1 MKDCDFNP
9 ETLPDLLAVY
19 YKRLFPYGPYY
30 RWLSYGNGRYF
41 YAFQTYAFIFVK
53 RIKVSEEHT
62 VSIFRVEVTSKKRLA
77 CRRHFADYYL
87 QLKIKTYV
95 PPKHW

>member
-1 MKDCDFNP
+1 MKDSDFNP

-41 YAFQTYAFIFVK
+41 LHAVQTVVFTFVK
-53 RIKVSEEHT
+53 LTKASEKHT
-62 VSIFRVEVTSKKRLA
+62 VSIFRVEVTSKKLCA
-77 CRRHFADYYL
+77 CRRFFADYL
-87 QLKIKTYV
+87 D
-95 PPKHW
+95 